1 MRKHNKKPTMNDEE
15 NDESEYVVLGVGD
28 NIKFDDDEGFTVF
41 GIISK
46 ILFDGYLEII
56 YWDEAEVEV
65 FSQVLRTPHE
75 VQLQRIRSQRR
86 FFSSMKM
93 EPRIKLP
100 IISDI
105 FVSEDSPY
113 ETSTIPDIIAI
124 VEIDN
129 PLYAA
134 MFN

>member
-1 MRKHNKKPTMNDEE
+1 MNDEE